1 MRYRWDPAYPTAGR
15 RTTPQ
20 SDAGLRASDAERN
33 EVADKLARHY
43 SDGRLD
49 EAEFKV
55 RLEQALAATTRGDLH
70 GLFDDLPPLTTDPP
84 PPQPRRRRMVPFL
97 VIIALVAVAA
107 GSTISVV
114 HVPWL
119 LFIVV
124 GVFLWHRAGRHRL
137 GHHSDAEIGR

>member
-1 MRYRWDPAYPTAGR
+1 MRYRWDPAYPTTGR
-15 RTTPQ
+15 RTTPE
-20 SDAGLRASDAERN
+20 SDAVLRASDAERN

-55 RLEQALAATTRGDLH
+55 RREQALAATTRGDLH
-70 GLFDDLPPLTTDPP
+70 GLFDDLPRSAPNHH
-84 PPQPRRRRMVPFL
+84 PRNLGADGSVPFL

-107 GSTISVV
+107 GSTISLV

-119 LFIVV
+119 LFVVV

-137 GHHSDAEIGR
+137 GHHSDAEIER